1 MHKLSQFLICK
12 NRPMVQRQEPAETRP
27 RSNFPFVTKTP
38 HEYIRVT
45 YEYIGVNS
53 KKKSKL
59 KVGLE
64 AGTVGIQGKGT
75 PTQRKRKR
83 EKKGKK
89 RKGKKKERRTRT
101 RNGIKEGKKRRC
113 TLVDNMHTLSR
124 YVKRQRSCEFFDQA
138 ISWPAMKECYFL
150 TPIFHHFHA
159 MKR

>member
-1 MHKLSQFLICK
+1 
-12 NRPMVQRQEPAETRP
+12 MVQRQEPAETRP

-64 AGTVGIQGKGT
+64 AGTLGIQGKGA

-83 EKKGKK
+83 EKKRKEKK
-89 RKGKKKERRTRT
+89 RKEERKKDKDKKWDKGGKEKKVYA
-101 RNGIKEGKKRRC
+101 G
-113 TLVDNMHTLSR
+113 
-124 YVKRQRSCEFFDQA
+124 
-138 ISWPAMKECYFL
+138 
-150 TPIFHHFHA
+150 
-159 MKR
+159 